1 MTLSTSTP
9 ARIDVPEGA
18 FAGDE
23 PLVAVERGGYVGSLH
38 RGTIAVANPSGEVS
52 LAVGDVRQPVFL
64 RSAAKPFQV
73 MPAVLSGGIEFFG
86 LTQQELAI
94 LCASHAAEQRHIDT
108 VLAVLDRIGLP
119 EDALR
124 CGIHPPIHQP
134 TAEARIRNRLP
145 PSPVCNNC
153 SGAHTGMLV
162 ACRAMGW
169 PIDTYGDPGHPLQI
183 MTREI
188 LATFAALPADA
199 VEFGIDNCAVPA
211 FRLPIDHAA
220 TGFARLATGEQL
232 PQHLAE
238 AAATVRSAMM
248 AHPWMIGGEDSFDS
262 HLMDVA
268 EGTVVCKGGAEGF
281 QGVGMTG
288 LALGMA
294 IKISDGNARG
304 VPPATMQVLAH
315 LRPFPEEHFQR
326 LERFRRPVATNLQG
340 EVIGRVLPVFSIGHD
355 A

>member
-1 MTLSTSTP
+1 MNLTTSTP
-9 ARIDVPEGA
+9 VRIDVPDGA

-23 PLVAVERGGYVGSLH
+23 PLVAVERGGFVGSLH
-38 RGTIAVANPSGEVS
+38 RGTIAIADPKGDVS

-73 MPAVLSGGIEFFG
+73 MPAVLSGGIERFG

-108 VLAVLDRIGLP
+108 VLAVLDKIGLP

-124 CGIHPPIHQP
+124 CGTHPPIHVA
-134 TAEARIRNRLP
+134 TAESRIRAGLA

-169 PIDTYGDPGHPLQI
+169 PIDTYGEPSHPLQV

-188 LATFAALPADA
+188 LGAFTDIPAEA
-199 VEFGIDNCAVPA
+199 IEYGIDNCAVPA
-211 FRLPIDHAA
+211 FHLPLDRAA
-220 TGFARLATGEQL
+220 VAFARLATGDQV
-232 PQHLAE
+232 PAHLAA
-238 AAATVRSAMM
+238 AAATVRDAMM

-268 EGTVVCKGGAEGF
+268 GGTLVCKGGAEGF
-281 QGVGMTG
+281 QGVGMLEGSLG
-288 LALGMA
+288 LA
-294 IKISDGNARG
+294 IKISDGNARAI
-304 VPPATMQVLAH
+304 PPAVLRVLTH
-315 LRPFPEEHFQR
+315 LNVLPTTSMHR
-326 LERFRRPVATNLQG
+326 LTQFSEPVSRNVPG
-340 EVIGRVLPVFSIGHD
+340 EIIGRLVPVFSLGND
-355 A
+355 T

>member
-9 ARIDVPEGA
+9 VRIDVPEGA

-38 RGTIAVANPSGEVS
+38 RGAIAVVNPSGDVS

-73 MPAVLSGGIEFFG
+73 MPAVLSGGIERFG
-86 LTQQELAI
+86 LTQQEVAI

-108 VLAVLDRIGLP
+108 VLSVLDKIGLP

-124 CGIHPPIHQP
+124 CGIHPPIHAA
-134 TAEARIRNRLP
+134 TAEARIRAGLA

-162 ACRAMGW
+162 ACRAMAW
-169 PIDTYGDPGHPLQI
+169 PIDTYGDPEHPLQI

-188 LATFAALPADA
+188 LGVFAGLPTGA

-211 FRLPIDHAA
+211 FRLPLDHAA
-220 TGFARLATGEQL
+220 TAFARLATGDQV
-232 PQHLAE
+232 PAHLA
-238 AAATVRSAMM
+238 AAATTVRMAMM

-268 EGTVVCKGGAEGF
+268 AGSIVCKGGAEGF
-281 QGVGMTG
+281 QGAGMGG
-288 LALGMA
+288 LALGLAM
-294 IKISDGNARG
+294 KITDGNARA
-304 VPPATMQVLAH
+304 VPPATTHVLAH
-315 LRPFPEEHFQR
+315 LQPFPLER
-326 LERFRRPVATNLQG
+326 LERLEPFRRPVAENLQG
-340 EVIGRVLPVFSIGHD
+340 EVIGRMVPVFSLGRG

>member
-1 MTLSTSTP
+1 MTFTTSTRV
-9 ARIDVPEGA
+9 RIDVPEGA

-38 RGTIAVANPSGEVS
+38 RGTIAVTNPSGRVS

-73 MPAVLSGGIEFFG
+73 MPAVLSGGIERFG
-86 LTQQELAI
+86 LTGQEVAI

-108 VLAVLDRIGLP
+108 VLSVLDKIGLP

-134 TAEARIRNRLP
+134 TAEARIRAGMA

-169 PIDTYGDPGHPLQI
+169 PIDTYGDPQHPLQV

-188 LATFAALPADA
+188 LGVFAALPVDA
-199 VEFGIDNCAVPA
+199 VEYGIDNCAVPA

-220 TGFARLATGEQL
+220 TAFARLATGEQL
-232 PQHLAE
+232 PPHLTE
-238 AAATVRSAMM
+238 AASTVRAAMM
-248 AHPWMIGGEDSFDS
+248 AHPWMIGGEESFDS
-262 HLMDVA
+262 RLMDVA
-268 EGTVVCKGGAEGF
+268 NGTVVCKGGAEGF
-281 QGVGMTG
+281 QGVGMGDLG
-288 LALGMA
+288 LGLA

-315 LRPFPEEHFQR
+315 VRPFPDEGFDR
-326 LERFRRPVATNLQG
+326 LEPFRRPVSKNLQG
-340 EVIGRVLPVFSIGHD
+340 EVIGRVLPVFSFGD
-355 A
+355 PS